1 MNGIRNVIQNTTPRG
16 RIVMAASALGVVVL
30 AFFLMKIASAPTYEQ
45 VVSGAEPAETP
56 KITEALD
63 KAGVKYEVR
72 NNGTAIA
79 VEKAKVGDAKVALAG
94 AGLPGHAQP
103 GFELMEKQKLG
114 ASDFQ
119 QKVTYQRAL
128 EGEIARTVEGVEGV
142 QSAQVNLVLADDQ
155 LFQDEQ
161 QPARASVLLTTDG
174 EGIEPGSVRGVASL
188 VTSSVKGLKSE
199 SVSITDQTGT
209 LLLPKAGA
217 GDDGTVMT
225 KQQAEQRYSTAQEAK
240 LNAMLIQTLGPDKG
254 RVQVSADVNAD
265 QTTRDKLSYDKKGT
279 PVKTRTETE
288 ELQGSGS
295 GGGGAAGTAGNIP
308 QYANGGGGAG
318 GDSNYNHE
326 TEETEQAI
334 GKTVERT
341 KVAPGEV
348 NRQNVA
354 VVVDKSV
361 PPADVQTLQDALAT
375 AAGIDQARG
384 DTITVSQVAFAKP
397 KAPEKAS
404 PAAGAMGMAKWIF
417 LGLAMLLFLFFV
429 TRHLRRNESEQLE
442 PVWLREIETPTTL
455 ADLEG
460 ERGPAFIEA
469 PANPVREQVEEIV
482 EQHPERVAQQVRA
495 WLNSGA

>member
-1 MNGIRNVIQNTTPRG
+1 MNGIRNLIQNTTPRG
-16 RIVMAASALGVVVL
+16 RMVMAASVLGVVVL
-30 AFFLMKIASAPTYEQ
+30 AFFLMKVASAPSYEQ
-45 VVSGAEPAETP
+45 VVSGADPAETP

-94 AGLPGHAQP
+94 AGLPGHSQP

-142 QSAQVNLVLADDQ
+142 SSAQVNLVLADDQ

-174 EGIEPGSVRGVASL
+174 NGIEPGSVRGIASL
-188 VTSSVKGLKSE
+188 VTSSVKGLKPE

-209 LLLPKAGA
+209 LLWPRQGDGEGA
-217 GDDGTVMT
+217 VMS
-225 KQQAEQRYSTAQEAK
+225 KQQANQRYQQATEAR
-240 LNAMLIQTLGPDKG
+240 LNAMLIQTLGPGKG
-254 RVQVSADVNAD
+254 QVQVAADVNAD
-265 QTTRDKLSYDKKGT
+265 QTTRDKLAYDKKGT
-279 PVKTRTETE
+279 PLKAHDEKE
-288 ELQGSGS
+288 KLAGSGS
-295 GGGGAAGTAGNIP
+295 SGGGAAGTAGNIP
-308 QYANGGGGAG
+308 QYANGASGGGN
-318 GDSNYNHE
+318 SNYNHE
-326 TEETEQAI
+326 TKDTEFGV

-341 KVAPGEV
+341 KVAPGAV
-348 NRQNVA
+348 NKQSVA

-361 PPADVQTLQDALAT
+361 PPADVKALQNTLST
-375 AAGIDQARG
+375 AAGIDPARG

-397 KAPEKAS
+397 QAPKK
-404 PAAGAMGMAKWIF
+404 PGPTAGAMGAAKWIL

-429 TRHLRRNESEQLE
+429 TRHLRRHESDQLE

-460 ERGPAFIEA
+460 ERTSHFIEP
-469 PANPVREQVEEIV
+469 PADPVRQQVEEIV
-482 EQHPERVAQQVRA
+482 DQHPERVAQQVRA

>member
-1 MNGIRNVIQNTTPRG
+1 MNGIQSLIRNTTPRG
-16 RIVMAASALGVVVL
+16 RIIMAASALGVVVL
-30 AFFLMKIASAPTYEQ
+30 AFFLMKVAAAPSYEQ
-45 VVSGAEPAETP
+45 VVSGADPAETP

-79 VEKAKVGDAKVALAG
+79 VEKAKTGDAKVALAG

-128 EGEIARTVEGVEGV
+128 EGEIARTIEGV
-142 QSAQVNLVLADDQ
+142 QGVNGAQVNLVLADDQ

-174 EGIEPGSVRGVASL
+174 NGIEPGSVRGVASL

-199 SVSITDQTGT
+199 NVSITDQSGA
-209 LLLPKAGA
+209 LLWPKQGG
-217 GDDGTVMT
+217 GDGSVMS
-225 KQQAEQRYSTAQEAK
+225 KQQAEQRYAQGQEAK
-240 LNAMLIQTLGPDKG
+240 LNAMLIQTLGPGKG
-254 RVQVSADVNAD
+254 QVQVSADVNAD
-265 QTTRDKLSYDKKGT
+265 QTTRDKLTYDKRGT
-279 PVKTRTETE
+279 PVKTRTEKE
-288 ELQGSGS
+288 ELEGSGG

-308 QYANGGGGAG
+308 QYANGGAGG

-326 TEETEQAI
+326 VEEAEQAI

-354 VVVDKSV
+354 VVVDKAV
-361 PPADVQTLQDALAT
+361 PPADVQALQETLAT
-375 AAGIDQARG
+375 AAGIDEARG

-397 KAPEKAS
+397 KEPVK
-404 PAAGAMGMAKWIF
+404 PGAADGAMGTLKWIP
-417 LGLAMLLFLFFV
+417 LGLAMLLFLFFI
-429 TRHLRRNESEQLE
+429 TRHLRRHESEQLE
-442 PVWLREIETPTTL
+442 PVWLREIETPTPL
-455 ADLEG
+455 ADLEA
-460 ERGPAFIEA
+460 ENTSALLEPAV
-469 PANPVREQVEEIV
+469 NPVRQQVEEIV
-482 EQHPERVAQQVRA
+482 EQHPDRVAQQVRA

>member
-1 MNGIRNVIQNTTPRG
+1 VNGIRNLIQNTTPRG
-16 RIVMAASALGVVVL
+16 RIVMAASALGVIVL
-30 AFFLMKIASAPTYEQ
+30 AFFLMKVASAPTYEQ
-45 VVSGAEPAETP
+45 VVSGADPAETP
-56 KITEALD
+56 KITTALD
-63 KAGVKYEVR
+63 KAGVQYQVR

-79 VEKAKVGDAKVALAG
+79 VEKAKVGDAKVALAS

-103 GFELMEKQKLG
+103 GFELMEQQKLG

-128 EGEIARTVEGVEGV
+128 EGEIARTVEGVQGV

-174 EGIEPGSVRGVASL
+174 NGIEPGSVRGVASL

-199 SVSITDQTGT
+199 NVSITDQTGT
-209 LLLPKAGA
+209 LLWPKQGA
-217 GDDGTVMT
+217 GDGAVMS
-225 KQQAEQRYSTAQEAK
+225 KQQAEQRYAQAQEAK
-240 LNAMLIQTLGPDKG
+240 LNAMLIQTLGPGKG
-254 RVQVSADVNAD
+254 QVQVAADVNAD

-279 PVKTRTETE
+279 PVKSRTETE
-288 ELQGSGS
+288 KLAGSGA
-295 GGGGAAGTAGNIP
+295 GGGGAAGAAGNIP
-308 QYANGGGGAG
+308 PYAAAGGGGAN
-318 GDSNYNHE
+318 SNYDHKVVDS
-326 TEETEQAI
+326 EQAI

-341 KVAPGEV
+341 KVAPGTV
-348 NRQNVA
+348 NKQNVA

-361 PPADVQTLQDALAT
+361 PPADVKALQNTLST
-375 AAGIDQARG
+375 AAGLDPTRG
-384 DTITVSQVAFAKP
+384 DTITVSLVAFAKP
-397 KAPEKAS
+397 KV
-404 PAAGAMGMAKWIF
+404 PAKPGPTANAAGMAKWIL
-417 LGLAMLLFLFFV
+417 LGLAMLMFLFFI
-429 TRHLRRNESEQLE
+429 TRHLRRHESEQLE

-460 ERGPAFIEA
+460 DRGPAFIEA
-469 PANPVREQVEEIV
+469 PVNPVREQVEEIV

>member
-1 MNGIRNVIQNTTPRG
+1 MNGIRNLIQNTTPRG
-16 RIVMAASALGVVVL
+16 RAVMAASALGVVVL
-30 AFFLMKIASAPTYEQ
+30 AFFLMKIASAPAYEQ
-45 VVSGAEPAETP
+45 VVSGADPGETP

-79 VEKAKVGDAKVALAG
+79 VDKAQVGDAKVALAG

-128 EGEIARTVEGVEGV
+128 EGEIARTVEGVQGV
-142 QSAQVNLVLADDQ
+142 NAAQVNLVLADDQ

-174 EGIEPGSVRGVASL
+174 NGIEPGSIRGVASL

-199 SVSITDQTGT
+199 NVSITDQTGT
-209 LLLPKAGA
+209 LLWPKQGS
-217 GDDGTVMT
+217 GDGSVMT
-225 KQQAEQRYSTAQEAK
+225 KQQAEQRFAQTQEAK
-240 LNAMLIQTLGPDKG
+240 LNAMLIQTLGPGKG
-254 RVQVSADVNAD
+254 QVQVSADVNAD
-265 QTTRDKLSYDKKGT
+265 QTTRDKLTYDKKGT
-279 PVKTRTETE
+279 PLKTRTEKE
-288 ELQGSGS
+288 ELEGSG

-308 QYANGGGGAG
+308 QYANGGSGG

-326 TEETEQAI
+326 TEESEQAI

-341 KVAPGEV
+341 KVAPGTV
-348 NRQNVA
+348 NKQNVA

-361 PPADVQTLQDALAT
+361 PPADVKALEDTLST
-375 AAGIDQARG
+375 AAGIDPARG
-384 DTITVSQVAFAKP
+384 DTIAVSQVAFAKP
-397 KAPEKAS
+397 KAPEKPS
-404 PAAGAMGMAKWIF
+404 PAAGAAGMAKWIL
-417 LGLAMLLFLFFV
+417 LGLAMLLFLFFI
-429 TRHLRRNESEQLE
+429 TRHLRRHESEQLE

-460 ERGPAFIEA
+460 ELPAPRLEA
-469 PANPVREQVEEIV
+469 PVDPVRQQVEEIV
-482 EQHPERVAQQVRA
+482 QEHPERVAQQVRA
-495 WLNSGA
+495 WLNAGA

>member
-1 MNGIRNVIQNTTPRG
+1 VNGIRNVIQNTTPRG
-16 RIVMAASALGVVVL
+16 RIIMAASFLGVIVL
-30 AFFLMKIASAPTYEQ
+30 AFFLMKVASAPTYEQ
-45 VVSGAEPAETP
+45 VVNGADPAETP

-79 VEKAKVGDAKVALAG
+79 VEKAQVGDAKVALAG

-128 EGEIARTVEGVEGV
+128 EGEIARTIEGV
-142 QSAQVNLVLADDQ
+142 QGVNGAQVNLVLADEQ

-174 EGIEPGSVRGVASL
+174 NGIEPGSVRGIASL
-188 VTSSVKGLKSE
+188 VTSSVKGLKSDN
-199 SVSITDQTGT
+199 VSITDQTGA
-209 LLLPKAGA
+209 LLWPKQGA
-217 GDDGTVMT
+217 GDGSVMT
-225 KQQAEQRYSTAQEAK
+225 KQQAEQRYAQAQEAK
-240 LNAMLIQTLGPDKG
+240 LNAMLIQTLGPGKG
-254 RVQVSADVNAD
+254 QVQVSADVNAD
-265 QTTRDKLSYDKKGT
+265 QTTRDKLTYDKQGT

-288 ELQGSGS
+288 ELQGGG
-295 GGGGAAGTAGNIP
+295 GGGGAAGAAGNIP
-308 QYANGGGGAG
+308 QYANGAAGG

-326 TEETEQAI
+326 VEESEQAI

-361 PPADVQTLQDALAT
+361 PPADVQALEDSLAT

-384 DTITVSQVAFAKP
+384 DTITMSQVAFAKP
-397 KAPEKAS
+397 KAEEK
-404 PAAGAMGMAKWIF
+404 PGAAQGAMGMAKWIP
-417 LGLAMLLFLFFV
+417 LGLAMLLFLFFI
-429 TRHLRRNESEQLE
+429 TRHLRRHESEQLE

-460 ERGPAFIEA
+460 DTGPAFIE
-469 PANPVREQVEEIV
+469 PPVNPVRQQVEEIV

>member
-1 MNGIRNVIQNTTPRG
+1 MNGFRNLIENTTARG
-16 RIVMAASALGVVVL
+16 RMVMMASALGVVVL
-30 AFFLMKIASAPTYEQ
+30 AFFLMKVAAAPSFEQ
-45 VVSGAEPAETP
+45 VVSGADPAETP
-56 KITEALD
+56 KVTEALD

-79 VEKAKVGDAKVALAG
+79 VEKAKIGDAKVALAG

-128 EGEIARTVEGVEGV
+128 EGEIARTVEGVQGV
-142 QSAQVNLVLADDQ
+142 NGAQVNLVLADEQ
-155 LFQDEQ
+155 LFQDET

-174 EGIEPGSVRGVASL
+174 NGIEPGSVRGIASL

-199 SVSITDQTGT
+199 NVSITDQTGN
-209 LLLPKAGA
+209 LLWPKQGSGDGA
-217 GDDGTVMT
+217 VMS
-225 KQQAEQRYSTAQEAK
+225 KQQANQRYSQATEAK
-240 LNAMLIQTLGPDKG
+240 LNAMLIQTLGPGKG
-254 RVQVSADVNAD
+254 QVQVSADVNAD
-265 QTTRDKLSYDKKGT
+265 QTTRDRLAYDKKGT
-279 PVKTRTETE
+279 ALKTRKE
-288 ELQGSGS
+288 EEKLKGAG

-308 QYANGGGGAG
+308 QYANGAAGG
-318 GDSNYNHE
+318 GDSNYNRK
-326 TEETEQAI
+326 TEDTELGV
-334 GKTVERT
+334 GKVVERT
-341 KVAPGEV
+341 KVAPGAV
-348 NRQNVA
+348 TKQSVA
-354 VVVDKSV
+354 VMVDKGV
-361 PPADVQTLQDALAT
+361 PPADVRALEDTLST
-375 AAGIDQARG
+375 AAGIDTARG

-397 KAPEKAS
+397 KAPEKPS
-404 PAAGAMGMAKWIF
+404 PAAGAMDMVKWIL

-429 TRHLRRNESEQLE
+429 TRHLRRHESEQLE

-460 ERGPAFIEA
+460 ERTSGLIEA
-469 PANPVREQVEEIV
+469 PGNPVRDQVEEIV

>member
-1 MNGIRNVIQNTTPRG
+1 VNGIRNLIQNTTPRG
-16 RIVMAASALGVVVL
+16 RLIMGGSVLGVIVL
-30 AFFLMKIASAPTYEQ
+30 AFFMMKIASAPTYEQ
-45 VVSGAEPAETP
+45 VVSGADPAETP
-56 KITEALD
+56 KITQALD

-79 VEKAKVGDAKVALAG
+79 VEKGKVGDAKVALAS
-94 AGLPGHAQP
+94 AGLPGHSQP

-119 QKVTYQRAL
+119 QQVTYQRAL
-128 EGEIARTVEGVEGV
+128 EGEIARTVEGVQGV

-174 EGIEPGSVRGVASL
+174 QGIEPGSVRGIASL

-199 SVSITDQTGT
+199 NVSITDQTGT
-209 LLLPKAGA
+209 LLWPKAGA
-217 GDDGTVMT
+217 GDDGAVMS
-225 KQQAEQRYSTAQEAK
+225 KQQAEQRYAQAQEAK
-240 LNAMLIQTLGPDKG
+240 LNALLIQTLGPGKG
-254 RVQVSADVNAD
+254 QVQVSADVNAD

-279 PVKTRTETE
+279 PTRSRTETE
-288 ELQGSGS
+288 KLTGS
-295 GGGGAAGTAGNIP
+295 GGKAGGAAGTAGNIP
-308 QYANGGGGAG
+308 QYANGGAAG
-318 GDSNYNHE
+318 GNSNYNH
-326 TEETEQAI
+326 TVKDAEQAV

-341 KVAPGEV
+341 KVAPGQV
-348 NRQNVA
+348 NKQNVA
-354 VVVDKSV
+354 VVLDKSV
-361 PPADVQTLQDALAT
+361 PPADVRNLQNALST
-375 AAGIDQARG
+375 AAGVDPTRG
-384 DTITVSQVAFAKP
+384 DTITVTQVPFAKP
-397 KAPEKAS
+397 KAPAK
-404 PAAGAMGMAKWIF
+404 PGPTAGAMGIAKWIV
-417 LGLAMLLFLFFV
+417 LGLGMLLFLFFI

-460 ERGPAFIEA
+460 EQGPAFIEA
-469 PANPVREQVEEIV
+469 PPNPVRQQVEEIV

>member
-1 MNGIRNVIQNTTPRG
+1 VNGIQSLIRNTTPRG
-16 RIVMAASALGVVVL
+16 RIIMAASALGVVVL
-30 AFFLMKIASAPTYEQ
+30 AFFLMKVAAAPSYEQ
-45 VVSGAEPAETP
+45 VVSGADPAETP

-79 VEKAKVGDAKVALAG
+79 VEKAKTGDAKVALAG

-128 EGEIARTVEGVEGV
+128 EGEIARTIEGV
-142 QSAQVNLVLADDQ
+142 QGVNGAQVNLVLADDQ

-174 EGIEPGSVRGVASL
+174 NGIEPGSVRGVASL

-199 SVSITDQTGT
+199 NVSITDQSGA
-209 LLLPKAGA
+209 LLWPKQGG
-217 GDDGTVMT
+217 GDGSVMS
-225 KQQAEQRYSTAQEAK
+225 KQQAEQRYAQGQEAK
-240 LNAMLIQTLGPDKG
+240 LNAMLIQTLGPGKG
-254 RVQVSADVNAD
+254 QVQVAADVNAD
-265 QTTRDKLSYDKKGT
+265 QTTRDKLTYDKRGT
-279 PVKTRTETE
+279 PVKTRTEKE
-288 ELQGSGS
+288 ELEGSGG

-308 QYANGGGGAG
+308 QYANGGAGG

-326 TEETEQAI
+326 VEEAEQAI

-354 VVVDKSV
+354 VVVDKAV
-361 PPADVQTLQDALAT
+361 PPADVQALQETLAT
-375 AAGIDQARG
+375 AAGIDEARG

-397 KAPEKAS
+397 KEPVK
-404 PAAGAMGMAKWIF
+404 PGAADGAMGTLKWIP
-417 LGLAMLLFLFFV
+417 LGLAMLLFLFFI
-429 TRHLRRNESEQLE
+429 TRHLRRHESEQLE

-460 ERGPAFIEA
+460 DQGPAFIE
-469 PANPVREQVEEIV
+469 PPVNPVRQQVEEIV
-482 EQHPERVAQQVRA
+482 EQHPDRVAQQVRA

>member
-1 MNGIRNVIQNTTPRG
+1 VNGIRNVIQNTTPRG
-16 RIVMAASALGVVVL
+16 RIIMAASFLGVIVL
-30 AFFLMKIASAPTYEQ
+30 AFFLMKVASAPTYEQ
-45 VVSGAEPAETP
+45 VVSGADPAETP

-79 VEKAKVGDAKVALAG
+79 VEKAGIADAKVALAG

-128 EGEIARTVEGVEGV
+128 EGEIARTIEGV
-142 QSAQVNLVLADDQ
+142 QGVNGAQVNLVLADEQ

-174 EGIEPGSVRGVASL
+174 GGIEPGSVRGISSL

-199 SVSITDQTGT
+199 NVSITDQTGA
-209 LLLPKAGA
+209 LLWPKQGG
-217 GDDGTVMT
+217 GDGSVMS
-225 KQQAEQRYSTAQEAK
+225 KQQAEQRFSQTQEAK
-240 LNAMLIQTLGPDKG
+240 LNAMLIQTLGPGKG
-254 RVQVSADVNAD
+254 QVQVSADVNAD
-265 QTTRDKLSYDKKGT
+265 QTTRDKLTYDKQGT

-288 ELQGSGS
+288 ELQGGG
-295 GGGGAAGTAGNIP
+295 GGGGAAGAAGNIP
-308 QYANGGGGAG
+308 QYAAGGAG
-318 GDSNYNHE
+318 GADSNYNHE
-326 TEETEQAI
+326 VEESEQAI

-361 PPADVQTLQDALAT
+361 PPADVQALEDTLAT

-384 DTITVSQVAFAKP
+384 DTISVSQVAFAKP
-397 KAPEKAS
+397 KAEEKPGAT
-404 PAAGAMGMAKWIF
+404 AGAMGMAKWIP
-417 LGLAMLLFLFFV
+417 LGLAMLLFLFFI
-429 TRHLRRNESEQLE
+429 TRHLRRHESEQLE

-460 ERGPAFIEA
+460 DTGPAFLQ
-469 PANPVREQVEEIV
+469 PPVNPVRQQVEEIV

>member
-1 MNGIRNVIQNTTPRG
+1 MNGFRPLIQNTTPRG
-16 RIVMAASALGVVVL
+16 RIVMAASVVGTIVL
-30 AFFLMKIASAPTYEQ
+30 AFFLMKVAGAPSYEQ
-45 VVSGAEPAETP
+45 VVSGADPSETP

-63 KAGVKYEVR
+63 KKGVKYEVR

-79 VEKAKVGDAKVALAG
+79 VDKAQVSDAKVALAS
-94 AGLPGHAQP
+94 AGMPGNAQP

-128 EGEIARTVEGVEGV
+128 EGEIARTVEGVQGV
-142 QSAQVNLVLADDQ
+142 SSAQVNLVLADEQ

-174 EGIEPGSVRGVASL
+174 NGIEPGSVRGISSL

-199 SVSITDQTGT
+199 NVSITDQTGN
-209 LLLPKAGA
+209 LLWPKQ
-217 GDDGTVMT
+217 GDGDGSVMT
-225 KQQAEQRYSTAQEAK
+225 KQQAEQRYAQSQEAK

-254 RVQVSADVNAD
+254 QVQVSADVNAD
-265 QTTRDKLSYDKKGT
+265 QTTRDKLSYDRRGT

-288 ELQGSGS
+288 ELEGSG
-295 GGGGAAGTAGNIP
+295 GGGGAAGSAGNIP
-308 QYANGGGGAG
+308 QYANGGAG

-326 TEETEQAI
+326 VEEAEQAV

-341 KVAPGEV
+341 KVAPGAV

-354 VVVDKSV
+354 VVVDRSV
-361 PPADVQTLQDALAT
+361 PPADLQELEDALT
-375 AAGIDQARG
+375 GAAGIDEARG

-397 KAPEKAS
+397 EEPKKPG
-404 PAAGAMGMAKWIF
+404 PADNALGLAKWVF

-429 TRHLRRNESEQLE
+429 TRHLRRHESEQLE
-442 PVWLREIETPTTL
+442 PVWLREIETPTPL
-455 ADLEG
+455 ADLEADSATNMLM
-460 ERGPAFIEA
+460 EP
-469 PANPVREQVEEIV
+469 PVNPVRQQVEEIV

>member
-1 MNGIRNVIQNTTPRG
+1 MNGIRNLIQNTTPRG
-16 RIVMAASALGVVVL
+16 RIAVAASALGVIVL
-30 AFFLMKIASAPTYEQ
+30 AFFLMKVASAPTYEQ
-45 VVSGAEPAETP
+45 VVSGADPAETP

-79 VEKAKVGDAKVALAG
+79 VEKAKTGDAKVALAG

-128 EGEIARTVEGVEGV
+128 EGEIARTVEGVQGV
-142 QSAQVNLVLADDQ
+142 NGAQVNLVLAEDQ

-161 QPARASVLLTTDG
+161 QPARASVLITTDG
-174 EGIEPGSVRGVASL
+174 SGIEPGSVRGIASL

-199 SVSITDQTGT
+199 NVSITDQTGT
-209 LLLPKAGA
+209 LLWPKQGA
-217 GDDGTVMT
+217 GDGSVMT
-225 KQQAEQRYSTAQEAK
+225 KQQAEQRYAQATEAK
-240 LNAMLIQTLGPDKG
+240 LNAMLIQTLGSGKG
-254 RVQVSADVNAD
+254 QVQVSADVNAD
-265 QTTRDKLSYDKKGT
+265 QTTRDKLTYDKRGT
-279 PVKTRTETE
+279 PVKTHKETE
-288 ELQGSGS
+288 ELQG
-295 GGGGAAGTAGNIP
+295 GGGGAGGAAGTAGNIP
-308 QYANGGGGAG
+308 QYANGGSGGG
-318 GDSNYNHE
+318 ESNYNHE
-326 TEETEQAI
+326 VEESDQAI

-354 VVVDKSV
+354 VVVDKAV
-361 PPADVQTLQDALAT
+361 PPADVQALQDTLAT
-375 AAGIDQARG
+375 AAGIDQQRG

-397 KAPEKAS
+397 EAPKKAG
-404 PAAGAMGMAKWIF
+404 PADGAMGLAKWIF
-417 LGLAMLLFLFFV
+417 LGLAMLLFLFFI
-429 TRHLRRNESEQLE
+429 TRHLRRHESEQLE

-460 ERGPAFIEA
+460 ERTPTLLEE
-469 PANPVREQVEEIV
+469 PPNPVREQVEQIV

-495 WLNSGA
+495 WLNAGA

>member
-1 MNGIRNVIQNTTPRG
+1 VNGIRNVIQNTTPRG

-30 AFFLMKIASAPTYEQ
+30 AFFLMKIASAPAYEQ

-94 AGLPGHAQP
+94 AGLPGHSQP

-199 SVSITDQTGT
+199 NVSITDQTGS
-209 LLLPKAGA
+209 LLWPKAGA

-225 KQQAEQRYSTAQEAK
+225 KQQAEQRYATAQEAK
-240 LNAMLIQTLGPDKG
+240 LNALLIQTLGPDKG

-279 PVKTRTETE
+279 PVETTTEKE
-288 ELQGSGS
+288 ELQGSGG

-326 TEETEQAI
+326 TTSSKQAI

-341 KVAPGEV
+341 KVAPGQV

-354 VVVDKSV
+354 VVVDKNV
-361 PPADVQTLQDALAT
+361 PPADVRTLQDAMAT

-397 KAPEKAS
+397 KAPAKPS
-404 PAAGAMGMAKWIF
+404 PAAGAMGALKWIP
-417 LGLAMLLFLFFV
+417 LALAMLLFLFFI
-429 TRHLRRNESEQLE
+429 TRHLRRNETEQLE

-460 ERGPAFIEA
+460 ERGPAFIEP

>member
-1 MNGIRNVIQNTTPRG
+1 VNGIQNLIRNTTPRG

-45 VVSGAEPAETP
+45 VVSGADPAETP

-79 VEKAKVGDAKVALAG
+79 VEKSQTGDAKVALAS

-128 EGEIARTVEGVEGV
+128 EGEIARTVEGVDGV
-142 QSAQVNLVLADDQ
+142 NAAQVNLVLADDQ

-161 QPARASVLLTTDG
+161 QPARASVLITTDG
-174 EGIEPGSVRGVASL
+174 NGIDPGSVRGVASL

-199 SVSITDQTGT
+199 NVSITDQTGT
-209 LLLPKAGA
+209 LLWPKQGA
-217 GDDGTVMT
+217 GDGSVMS
-225 KQQAEQRYSTAQEAK
+225 KQQAEQRYAQAQEAK
-240 LNAMLIQTLGPDKG
+240 LNAMLIQTLGPGKG
-254 RVQVSADVNAD
+254 QVQVSADVNAD
-265 QTTRDKLSYDKKGT
+265 QTTRDKLTYDKKGT
-279 PVKTRTETE
+279 PIETTTEKE
-288 ELQGSGS
+288 QLKGSGS

-308 QYANGGGGAG
+308 QYANGGSGGG
-318 GDSNYNHE
+318 NSDYNHQ
-326 TEETEQAI
+326 TENSKQAV

-341 KVAPGEV
+341 KVASGAV
-348 NRQNVA
+348 NKQNVA
-354 VVVDKSV
+354 IVLDKSV
-361 PPADVQTLQDALAT
+361 PPADVKALQSTLST
-375 AAGIDQARG
+375 AAGIDPTRG

-397 KAPEKAS
+397 AAPKK
-404 PAAGAMGMAKWIF
+404 PGPTQNAMGLAKWIF
-417 LGLAMLLFLFFV
+417 LGLAMALFLFFV
-429 TRHLRRNESEQLE
+429 TRHLRRGESDQLE

-460 ERGPAFIEA
+460 ERTPPAIES
-469 PANPVREQVEEIV
+469 PSNPVREQVEEIV

-495 WLNSGA
+495 WLNAGA